1 MIEGRPSPKI
11 QLAGAVA
18 LAVSILLSACSG
30 GSSSTPRPA
39 DPSTSA
45 APATTTA
52 MANPAS
58 TVQTASGSGSRPV
71 PTGGDMCRLV
81 TKAEAA
87 ALVGRDVQD
96 GESTSSEQAHGTTSS
111 CMYHAAPVQ
120 PPTLVHVFILGNK
133 FSHDQFL
140 ELFSKA
146 PDATDQP
153 GIGEDAKFVPG
164 VLSVYDHNTVLSV
177 QIVVDGKPAP
187 ANTVISVAKKALG
200 RL

>member
-1 MIEGRPSPKI
+1 MIEGRPSPKV

-18 LAVSILLSACSG
+18 VAFLLTACSG
-30 GSSSTPRPA
+30 GSSSTAKAAHPP
-39 DPSTSA
+39 TSA
-45 APATTTA
+45 GPATTMATA
-52 MANPAS
+52 ILAS

-71 PTGGDMCRLV
+71 PTGGDICRLV
-81 TKAEAA
+81 TKAEAST
-87 ALVGRDVQD
+87 LVGRDVQD
-96 GESTSSEQAHGTTSS
+96 GETTSSEQAHGTTSS
-111 CMYHAAPVQ
+111 CMYRAAPLQ

-164 VLSVYDHNTVLSV
+164 ALSVYDHNTVLSV

-187 ANTVISVAKKALG
+187 ATTVVSVAKKALG